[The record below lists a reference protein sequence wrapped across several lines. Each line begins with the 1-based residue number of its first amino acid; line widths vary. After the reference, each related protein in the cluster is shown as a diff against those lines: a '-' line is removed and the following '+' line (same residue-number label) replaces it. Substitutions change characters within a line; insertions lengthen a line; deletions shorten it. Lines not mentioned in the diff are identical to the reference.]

1 MMSRMAVSRRAIP
14 HELRIDMQYH
24 SGQWCLDL
32 TEADKSLAEFFD
44 DRGLEGGGYT
54 WEGIL
59 RALVEIRLPEA
70 LPRLDFG
77 AEADNMNIYSDDRIL
92 LELVAALARSAAADR
107 RVLVAAI
114 KHAGE
119 DLESSI
125 FLTEES
131 LPLVSATVTERFPRP
146 HRIAI
151 IG

>member
-1 MMSRMAVSRRAIP
+1 M
-14 HELRIDMQYH
+14 
-24 SGQWCLDL
+24 
-32 TEADKSLAEFFD
+32 
-44 DRGLEGGGYT
+44 
-54 WEGIL
+54 
-59 RALVEIRLPEA
+59 RLPEA

-77 AEADNMNIYSDDRIL
+77 AESDNMHIYSDDWDL
-92 LELVAALARSAAADR
+92 LEQVAALARSAEADR

-119 DLESSI
+119 DLKSI

-131 LPLVSATVTERFPRP
+131 LPLASATVTERFPRP